1 MAQHAIIRGEK
12 MKNKKIIIFITAIIL
27 ILIVIGY
34 FIIKNNNN
42 SKLNPVLET
51 PKIVN
56 LTNDL
61 ANCENIK
68 FSVDQ
73 DKYPHIT
80 GDLLNTSS
88 STIYIDTITIKTID
102 SSGAIIETITNDIKQ
117 SIDSKETIPFDV
129 NMPLNN
135 ATVKCDAYGYAK

>member
-1 MAQHAIIRGEK
+1 
-12 MKNKKIIIFITAIIL
+12 MKNKKVIIFIVPIIL

-34 FIIKNNNN
+34 LLVKNLNN
-42 SKLNPVLET
+42 SQPVKVIET

-56 LTNDL
+56 LTGDL

-80 GDLLNTSS
+80 GDVLNSS
-88 STIYIDTITIKTID
+88 LSSIYIDTITIKTLD
-102 SSGAIIETITNDIKQ
+102 SAGAIIKSVTSDIKQ
-117 SIDSKETIPFDV
+117 SIESKETIPFDA
-129 NMPLNN
+129 NIPLNN
-135 ATVKCDAYGYAK
+135 ATVKCDVYGYKK